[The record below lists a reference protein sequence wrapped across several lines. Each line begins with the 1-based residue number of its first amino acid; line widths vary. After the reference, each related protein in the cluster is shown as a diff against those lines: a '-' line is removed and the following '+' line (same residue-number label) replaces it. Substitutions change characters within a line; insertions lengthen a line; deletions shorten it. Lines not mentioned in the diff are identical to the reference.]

1 MDSIKVETLLKDQDF
16 DLRLELLAGEGGLDR
31 RVVSSRIQK
40 PGLAL
45 SGFTEHI
52 HKDRLQVFGNTE
64 ISYLATLRHDEALKR
79 VRDLFRLPIACLVV
93 TKNLPVEDWVK
104 REASDAR
111 VPLLRTS
118 HLSSTFIDNIERFL
132 QEALTASTSV
142 HGVLIDV
149 IGVGVL
155 ILGKSG
161 IGKSEL
167 ALDLVTRGH
176 RLVADDIVDL
186 KKKQGGSVYGSGSE
200 IIKHHMEIRGIG
212 IINIKDLFGVSA
224 VRERKKVEMVVELV
238 EWDDKVE
245 YDRLGVEEQ
254 KYTILDIEA
263 PLLVIPV
270 RPGRNL
276 TTIVEVAARNHLP
289 KLLELV
295 SHGTSDEVQRLA
307 IVVDAR
313 EGRFLDSTPG
323 AIEEVR
329 REGHQLEVV
338 FFDCADD
345 VLIRRFSETRRRHPL
360 SPDGSVE
367 EGIAEERRMLAQ
379 LRALADQ
386 IVDTSRMNVHELR
399 DAITAKFGA
408 PGEDDKLN
416 VTLLSFGFRNGIP
429 EASDLVFDVRFLPTP
444 YFVEGLKP
452 YPGTDPRVSHWVLER
467 MQTQE
472 FLARLESLLQFLIPQ
487 YRAEGK
493 SYLTVSIGCTGGRH
507 RSVVLAEELGRRLT
521 EKHRA
526 NVKVTHRD
534 VMKS

>member
-1 MDSIKVETLLKDQDF
+1 VAEVAENDPP
-16 DLRLELLAGEGGLDR
+16 R
-31 RVVSSRIQK
+31 RGADTHRIVLVT
-40 PGLAL
+40 GL
-45 SGFTEHI
+45 SGAGKST
-52 HKDRLQVFGNTE
+52 
-64 ISYLATLRHDEALKR
+64 ATKALE
-79 VRDLFRLPIACLVV
+79 DLGFFCIDNLPIML
-93 TKNLPVEDWVK
+93 
-104 REASDAR
+104 
-111 VPLLRTS
+111 
-118 HLSSTFIDNIERFL
+118 
-132 QEALTASTSV
+132 
-142 HGVLIDV
+142 
-149 IGVGVL
+149 
-155 ILGKSG
+155 
-161 IGKSEL
+161 
-167 ALDLVTRGH
+167 
-176 RLVADDIVDL
+176 
-186 KKKQGGSVYGSGSE
+186 
-200 IIKHHMEIRGIG
+200 
-212 IINIKDLFGVSA
+212 
-224 VRERKKVEMVVELV
+224 
-238 EWDDKVE
+238 
-245 YDRLGVEEQ
+245 
-254 KYTILDIEA
+254 
-263 PLLVIPV
+263 
-270 RPGRNL
+270 
-276 TTIVEVAARNHLP
+276 LP

-338 FFDCADD
+338 FFDCDDD

-367 EGIAEERRMLAQ
+367 KGIAEERRMLAE

-386 IVDTSRMNVHELR
+386 ILDTSRMNVHELR
-399 DAITAKFGA
+399 DAITARFGA
-408 PGEDDKLN
+408 PGQDDKLN

-429 EASDLVFDVRFLPTP
+429 EASDLVFDVRFLPNP

-452 YPGTDPRVSHWVLER
+452 HPGTDPRVSHWVLER
-467 MQTQE
+467 TQTQE

-534 VMKS
+534 VMKA